1 MLKLTQLT
9 LKQLRNGLDKREFSA
24 KDLIQVTLAA
34 ISEKSDLNAFITV
47 CDDEALAAAAEAD
60 RKIKRGES
68 TPLLGIPVGIEDRI
82 MTKDI
87 RTTCGSKLLRSFIPP
102 YDATVV
108 RRLLEAG
115 AIIIGKSNLDEF
127 SMGSS
132 GENSAF
138 GVIKNPWDK
147 NYVAGGSSG
156 GAAVA
161 AQLVPAVVATDTGG
175 GLRQAAAFCGVYG
188 LRPTYGRISRYGV
201 AAFASSLDQVGVL
214 SKRVEDLG
222 IITTLIA
229 GYDSRDATSMDVKV
243 PEFSPPFDCGLDGVT
258 IGVPQEYFSSLVESE
273 VLEKVKV
280 AINRFEELGAKVVY
294 LKLEHT
300 TPALSAYYVIS
311 SAEGASNLSRF
322 DGVRY
327 GERVAGSDLEEMYL
341 KTRSEGF
348 GSEVKRRILFGTY
361 VLSKEC
367 RSRYYL
373 QAQKMR
379 RLVLDDFKKAFTQC
393 DLLITPVTPSGAF
406 KIGQKT
412 SDPLNMYL
420 NDAFTAPVSLA
431 GLPALSIPCG
441 VDSAKLPIGMQL
453 ITDYWCEEL
462 LLKVAATYQKVMD
475 VWGGGGKGTK

>member
-68 TPLLGIPVGIEDRI
+68 TPLLGIPVGVEDRI
-82 MTKDI
+82 MTKGI

-138 GVIKNPWDK
+138 GVVKNPWNK
-147 NYVAGGSSG
+147 SCVAGGSSG

-300 TPALSAYYVIS
+300 TSALSAYYVIS

-393 DLLITPVTPSGAF
+393 DLLITPVTPSGVF

-412 SDPLNMYL
+412 SDPLSMYL

-431 GLPALSIPCG
+431 GLPALGIPCG

-453 ITDYWCEEL
+453 IADYWCEEL